1 MAETASS
8 REAQTA
14 TAAPAEALGQ
24 LGRHG
29 KKRRQAS
36 LWGDAW
42 RRLRKNK
49 LAIAGLVVIVFLCVI
64 AIFAPIVAPHGLDDR
79 DYDALS
85 AKPSQAYPMG
95 TDNLGRDVL
104 SRVIYG
110 ARVSLLVGVVAQII
124 VLAIGV
130 PVGALAGYFGGKTDM
145 ILMRFVDVMYAFP
158 TLLFVIL
165 LMSMF
170 NDRGLKQIFLV
181 IGLTSW
187 VTLARL
193 VRATFLTM
201 REKDFVIAA
210 RSIGADDTRL
220 IIRHMLP
227 NALTPII
234 VALTFGI
241 PTAIF
246 TEAFLSFIGAGIAP
260 PQTSWGLMV
269 GDGQQYM
276 RSFPWI
282 LVWPS
287 IALGLTMIAF
297 TFLGDGLRDALDPS
311 AKKD

>member
-1 MAETASS
+1 MAETVSP
-8 REAQTA
+8 REAQSASVT
-14 TAAPAEALGQ
+14 PAEAMGQ
-24 LGRHG
+24 LGMHG

-49 LAIAGLVVIVFLCVI
+49 LAIAGLVLVALLSLI
-64 AIFAPIVAPHGLDDR
+64 ALFAPIVAPKGLDER
-79 DYDALS
+79 NYDALS
-85 AKPSQAYPMG
+85 AKPSREYPMG
-95 TDNLGRDVL
+95 TDNLGRDIL

-110 ARVSLLVGVVAQII
+110 ARVSLLVGVVAQFI

-130 PVGALAGYFGGKTDM
+130 PIGALAGFFGGKVDLV
-145 ILMRFVDVMYAFP
+145 LMRLVDVMYAFP
-158 TLLFVIL
+158 TLLFVVL

-170 NDRGLKQIFLV
+170 GRGLDKIFLV

-193 VRATFLTM
+193 VRAQFLSL
-201 REKDFVIAA
+201 REKDYVVAA
-210 RSIGADDTRL
+210 RSIGADDLRL
-220 IIRHMLP
+220 ILKHMLP

-234 VALTFGI
+234 VAVTFGI

-246 TEAFLSFIGAGIAP
+246 TEAFLSFIGSGIAP

-269 GDGQQYM
+269 GDGQQYL
-276 RSFPWI
+276 RSFPWM

-287 IALGLTMIAF
+287 IALGITMLAF

>member
-8 REAQTA
+8 REAQA
-14 TAAPAEALGQ
+14 SSVASAEALGQ
-24 LGRHG
+24 LARQG

-49 LAIAGLVVIVFLCVI
+49 LAIAGLLVIILFSVI

-79 DYDALS
+79 DYDNISKA
-85 AKPSQAYPMG
+85 PSSQYLMG

-110 ARVSLLVGVVAQII
+110 ARVSLLVGVVAQFI

-130 PVGALAGYFGGKTDM
+130 PVGAIAGYFGGKTDM
-145 ILMRFVDVMYAFP
+145 VLMRLVDVMYAFP

-170 NDRGLKQIFLV
+170 DERGLKQIFLV

-193 VRATFLTM
+193 VRAQFLSM
-201 REKDFVIAA
+201 REKDFVLAA
-210 RSIGADDTRL
+210 RSIGADDVRL

-227 NALTPII
+227 NSLTPII

-260 PQTSWGLMV
+260 PDTSWGLMV

-287 IALGLTMIAF
+287 LALALTMIAF

>member
-8 REAQTA
+8 REAQSVAAA
-14 TAAPAEALGQ
+14 TAEPVGPLGLQ
-24 LGRHG
+24 GR
-29 KKRRQAS
+29 RRKQVS

-49 LAIAGLVVIVFLCVI
+49 LAIAGLTVIVLLSLI
-64 AIFAPIVAPHGLDDR
+64 AIFAPVVAPKGLDER
-79 DYDALS
+79 NYDALS
-85 AKPSQAYPMG
+85 KPPSREYPMG

-110 ARVSLLVGVVAQII
+110 ARVSLLVGVVAQLI

-130 PVGALAGYFGGKTDM
+130 PIGALAGFFGGKLDLV
-145 ILMRFVDVMYAFP
+145 LMRFVDVMYAFP
-158 TLLFVIL
+158 TLLFVVL

-170 NDRGLKQIFLV
+170 GRGLDKIFIV

-193 VRATFLTM
+193 VRAQFLSL
-201 REKDFVIAA
+201 REKDYIVAA
-210 RSIGADDTRL
+210 RSIGADDLRL
-220 IIRHMLP
+220 MLRHMLP

-241 PTAIF
+241 PSAIF

-269 GDGQQYM
+269 GDGQQYL
-276 RSFPWI
+276 RSFPWM

-287 IALGLTMIAF
+287 MALALTMISF